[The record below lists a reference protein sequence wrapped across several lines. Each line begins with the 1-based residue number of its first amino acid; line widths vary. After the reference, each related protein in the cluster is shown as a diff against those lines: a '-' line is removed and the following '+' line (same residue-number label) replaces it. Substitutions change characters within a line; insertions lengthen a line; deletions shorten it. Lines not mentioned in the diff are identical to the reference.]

1 MLAGDLLLPTSQT
14 GGLFYFQPPSQPQEM
29 GRKCLTAQFNERN
42 AMRFSHS
49 PGMQWVALL
58 AIAAGLSGCASTG
71 SSNESQAG
79 RIKITSEPTGATAY
93 SDGTE
98 IGTTPLEIVPGDHFR
113 SGFAGF
119 SYRYI
124 GKLSLKKAGCETWS
138 TEVNDDIL
146 SKDINTKLKCDPN
159 FQPTPPATTPT
170 AGSTPVSPTKDQS
183 IERLERIESLH
194 KKGLI
199 SDEEFKQLRTR
210 ILEQL

>member
-1 MLAGDLLLPTSQT
+1 
-14 GGLFYFQPPSQPQEM
+14 
-29 GRKCLTAQFNERN
+29 
-42 AMRFSHS
+42 MRFSHS

-79 RIKITSEPTGATAY
+79 RIKITSEPAGATAY
-93 SDGTE
+93 ADGAE
-98 IGTTPLEIVPGDHFR
+98 IGTTPLEMVPGDHFR

-119 SYRYI
+119 SYRYV

-138 TEVNDDIL
+138 TEVNDNIL

-159 FQPTPPATTPT
+159 FQPAPAASAPAVAPP
-170 AGSTPVSPTKDQS
+170 VISPTRDQS
-183 IERLERIESLH
+183 TERLERIETLH

-199 SDEEFKQLRTR
+199 SDEEYKQLRAR
-210 ILEQL
+210 VLEQL